1 MGRRAVVLV
10 QTQRAQGADGK
21 TDLLSEPHEQ
31 PVDLPPQ
38 LPETECAAS
47 AFTNS
52 NTGCHDYLGIHSSRY
67 FRVSSGV
74 FVGFL
79 SQPSLLEMR

>member
-10 QTQRAQGADGK
+10 QTHQAQGADGK
-21 TDLLSEPHEQ
+21 TDLLSEPHKQ

-47 AFTNS
+47 ALTNS
-52 NTGCHDYLGIHSSRY
+52 ILTMLVAMITWAATPPEIS
-67 FRVSSGV
+67 V
-74 FVGFL
+74 F
-79 SQPSLLEMR
+79 PRESLLVS